1 MMDLPGTNYS
11 ETLIPEF
18 YAYREFWIDIRDE
31 LIKTVEDVRP
41 PVEKSLKAMIDADKT
56 FGFEEVGSLVG
67 LGVGIAY
74 GVATFPVTAL
84 DGPLP
89 ALDAAWAWSTFRF
102 TRKAVEVGSFIGR
115 GIDEVIS

>member
-1 MMDLPGTNYS
+1 MDLPGTNYS
-11 ETLIPEF
+11 EVLIPQF
-18 YAYREFWIDIRDE
+18 YAYREFWIDIRGE
-31 LIKTVEDVRP
+31 LIQTVEEVRP
-41 PVEKSLKAMIDADKT
+41 PVEKALKAMVQDDKS

-102 TRKAVEVGSFIGR
+102 TRKAVELGSFIGR